1 MSGIN
6 LDCIQENLGFIT
18 DRLSKIGEDLGGE
31 DGAFDIGIK
40 KEDCEVYY
48 KIGQDVR
55 NAVSLLKDAK
65 ATLDEQIRKE
75 W

>member
-1 MSGIN
+1 MSEEKRIITENN
-6 LDCIQENLGFIT
+6 LFEYLDS
-18 DRLSKIGEDLGGE
+18 RIGEV
-31 DGAFDIGIK
+31 GAFDIGIK